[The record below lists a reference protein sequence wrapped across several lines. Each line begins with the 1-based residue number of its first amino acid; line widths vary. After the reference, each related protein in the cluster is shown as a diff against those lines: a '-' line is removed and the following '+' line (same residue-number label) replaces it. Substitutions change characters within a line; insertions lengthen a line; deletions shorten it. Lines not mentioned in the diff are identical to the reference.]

1 MARSPGA
8 AARPCWPTRPSHIR
22 GEMMSGYSPA
32 WSNDELEDLLR
43 DGWPTRAVA
52 ARVGRSTFAVI
63 RMALKIGIPIRRAPT
78 TPMQIQF
85 DSELHKKLRELAAQ
99 RNVTR
104 TRSAG

>member
-1 MARSPGA
+1 
-8 AARPCWPTRPSHIR
+8 
-22 GEMMSGYSPA
+22 
-32 WSNDELEDLLR
+32 
-43 DGWPTRAVA
+43 
-52 ARVGRSTFAVI
+52 
-63 RMALKIGIPIRRAPT
+63 MALKIGIPIRRAPT